1 MLNSAQHCGEHW
13 LVWGIPVAAVA
24 HSLKSW
30 NRQYQAIPCNTTPY
44 NTKPVKFRAPVKE
57 LEWTNMG
64 LGFLRTTRRAS
75 ETQILENWSLWTDRL
90 SLWNM
95 WTGHVSRVKYLQTS
109 CYPMSIYE
117 GACEFVKIFYVVINI
132 VQYKREIRKVDCGV
146 MGDWKPL
153 SWQEII
159 ETHVVLL
166 TSLQKKTAIFSDK
179 ASDDKMLNISK
190 HSGRVWQVVHH
201 RVTYRAVIPKIG
213 HILSPS
219 ERANQKHPTMQIKRQ
234 LKKRQ
239 SKI

>member
-1 MLNSAQHCGEHW
+1 MSQICDVILFSIWKTQVPYRLKNCYWPKVNLRSFEWESIQTRARNSLLIAPNNPTHDVFMVNSVQHCGEHW

-117 GACEFVKIFYVVINI
+117 GACEFVKIFYVIINI
-132 VQYKREIRKVDCGV
+132 V
-146 MGDWKPL
+146 
-153 SWQEII
+153 
-159 ETHVVLL
+159 
-166 TSLQKKTAIFSDK
+166 
-179 ASDDKMLNISK
+179 
-190 HSGRVWQVVHH
+190 
-201 RVTYRAVIPKIG
+201 
-213 HILSPS
+213 
-219 ERANQKHPTMQIKRQ
+219 
-234 LKKRQ
+234 
-239 SKI
+239 